1 MLDSLEAVPDISRS
15 PSSQENPDQPDLPG
29 GLSTAKWSPFEIF
42 GTLLTTSACVH
53 ILLVGFSGFGIHA
66 DPVRSKKVE
75 PPATK
80 IVEDVNLEPAPPPP
94 KEEAPPPPAAQT
106 DLSAPTLAA
115 DIDLPP
121 LPEVAEISAVAAN
134 VPVAFSI
141 AVNGPVRIVKD
152 AAHASGAVGGRR
164 SVGPVSVDAGQEN
177 ARFLLLP
184 PLSYPTLAL
193 ERRISG
199 TVEIEFKTTP
209 TGDIIEIKVRTSSGY
224 ADLDRAALQNMR
236 RGRWTG
242 SAGFFVKNFVF
253 VLR

>member
-1 MLDSLEAVPDISRS
+1 MLDSLEAIPDIHQAASTQQNRN
-15 PSSQENPDQPDLPG
+15 ETHDA
-29 GLSTAKWSPFEIF
+29 STAKWTALELF

-53 ILLVGFSGFGIHA
+53 ILIVGFSGFGIHA
-66 DPVRSKKVE
+66 DPIRHKKIE
-75 PPATK
+75 PPPTK
-80 IVEDVNLEPAPPPP
+80 IIEDVKLEPAPPAP
-94 KEEAPPPPAAQT
+94 KEEPPPTPEPQP
-106 DLSAPTLAA
+106 DLAAPTLAA

-121 LPEVAEISAVAAN
+121 LPEVAPISAVSAD

-141 AVNGPVRIVKD
+141 AVTGPVHIVKD

-164 SVGPVSVDAGQEN
+164 SSVGPISVDAGQEN

-184 PLSYPTLAL
+184 PLSYPTVAL

-199 TVEIEFKTTP
+199 TVEIEFKTSP
-209 TGDIIEIKVRTSSGY
+209 TGDITEIKVRTSSGHSE
-224 ADLDRAALQNMR
+224 LDRAALQNMR

-253 VLR
+253 VLK